1 MADIRIGVAGAA
13 GRMGRM
19 LVAEAHALP
28 GCVVAAASE
37 APGNPAIG
45 QDAGALA
52 GVGALGVALTGDAQA
67 LFAASDVVLDFTSP
81 AATVR
86 HAELAAAAGK
96 ALVAGTTGLKPEQEQ
111 AVAAAGRTAAIVRA
125 ANFSLG
131 VNLLLALVERAAA
144 TLGPDA
150 YDIEIVEMHHRHK
163 VDAPSGTALALG
175 EAAARGRGVKLAEA
189 AVRGR
194 DGMTGA
200 RRAGTI
206 GFAALRGGD
215 VAGDHMVV
223 FAADGERLELGHR
236 ASSRQVFA
244 RGAVA
249 AARWAAG
256 RKPGLYSM
264 RDVLGLT

>member
-28 GCVVAAASE
+28 GCVVAAGSE
-37 APGNPAIG
+37 APGNSAIG
-45 QDAGALA
+45 KDVGELA
-52 GVGALGVALTGDAQA
+52 GVGALGVALTGDAAA
-67 LFAASDVVLDFTSP
+67 LFAAADVVLDFTSP
-81 AATVR
+81 GATVR
-86 HAELAAAAGK
+86 HAELAGQTRK
-96 ALVAGTTGLKPEQEQ
+96 ALVAGTTGLKPDQEQ
-111 AVAAAGRTAAIVRA
+111 TIAEAAKAAAIVRA

-144 TLGPDA
+144 VLGPDA

-175 EAAARGRGVKLAEA
+175 GAAAKGRGVQLADT

-194 DGMTGA
+194 DGVTGA
-200 RRAGTI
+200 RKSGTI

-223 FAADGERLELGHR
+223 FAADGERIELGHR
-236 ASSRQVFA
+236 ASSRQVFV

-249 AARWAAG
+249 AARWVAG
-256 RKPGLYSM
+256 RKPGLYTM
-264 RDVLGLT
+264 KDVLGL